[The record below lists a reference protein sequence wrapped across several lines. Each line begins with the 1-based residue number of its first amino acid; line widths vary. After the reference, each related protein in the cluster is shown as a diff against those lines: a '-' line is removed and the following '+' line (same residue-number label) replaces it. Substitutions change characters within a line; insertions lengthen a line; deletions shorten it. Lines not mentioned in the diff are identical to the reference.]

1 MTLREFLVIGRMR
14 VTTLSLVG
22 IIASVGTC
30 ASSYVDSLPENAKDL
45 LTESMDWMDTYYD
58 NKAGYLYDF
67 GGASALRH
75 ETRSSAWYAFGLL
88 ARNKGKDAAEAE
100 KVIRNIIHGQ
110 HKNPADE
117 W

>member
-1 MTLREFLVIGRMR
+1 MRATTIGLLG
-14 VTTLSLVG
+14 VF
-22 IIASVGTC
+22 ASVGSAT
-30 ASSYVDSLPENAKDL
+30 SSYVDSLSENAKGL
-45 LTESMDWMDTYYD
+45 FTESMEWMDMSYD
-58 NKAGYLYDF
+58 DKAGYLYDF

-100 KVIRNIIHGQ
+100 KIIQNIIHGQ
-110 HKNPADE
+110 HKVPADE